1 MRRTLLAIASTAIL
15 IQSPVSALASDQ
27 PSPVEGFE
35 EVYRAGGLL
44 LGAQPSEDELKRLI
58 DAFGVVRVVN
68 LAHPRFMERNV
79 SFDEAAL
86 LEQAGVEYVHLPYPV
101 QDGMNP
107 DRVQEVSHAI
117 DVADGVVLLHSAW
130 IGDVAAHWTA
140 MQVSDGDLQPAEG
153 FDVFRAL
160 SGEMLH
166 IPFEGYAGGRLRAT
180 GVSDG
185 EYVDWPSQATGDV
198 SGPLAEA
205 PVALPV
211 NVEEPEGVR
220 GGMVV
225 DGRFAYA
232 GQPDEAALERFADE
246 GYTLVFNLRRHEEM
260 ESVDFDEAAACER
273 LGMRYVHVPSGWSND
288 EYTPDQLSAFAEAI
302 EKQPGRVLI
311 HCQVGWRAQH
321 FWGAYLHRYRGLSVE
336 DALWVSHAPDDS
348 WPFTQYER
356 LIGQTLQYDLAH
368 D

>member
-1 MRRTLLAIASTAIL
+1 MRRSLFAVVFAAFLPLTCA
-15 IQSPVSALASDQ
+15 SALASGQ
-27 PSPVEGFE
+27 PSQIEGFDGL
-35 EVYRAGGLL
+35 YRSGDLL
-44 LGAQPSEDELKRLI
+44 LGSQPSEDELKRLI
-58 DAFGVVRVVN
+58 DAFEIVRVVN

-86 LEQAGVEYVHLPYPV
+86 LEESGVGYVHLSYPM
-101 QDGMNP
+101 QEGMHP
-107 DRVQEVSHAI
+107 GRVKELSEAI
-117 DVADGVVLLHSAW
+117 SDAGGVVFLHSAW
-130 IGDVAAHWTA
+130 MGDTAAHWTA
-140 MQVSDGDLQPAEG
+140 MQVIEGELQPAEG
-153 FDVFRAL
+153 FHVYRAL

-166 IPFEGYAGGRLRAT
+166 LPFEGYAGGRLMAT

-185 EYVDWPSQATGDV
+185 EFVQWAAQDAGDL

-205 PVALPV
+205 PVGLPT
-211 NVEEPEGVR
+211 NVEDPEGIR

-246 GYTLVFNLRRHEEM
+246 GYLLIFNLRRHEEM
-260 ESVDFDEAAACER
+260 EGVEFDEAAVCKR
-273 LGMRYVHVPSGWSND
+273 LGMRYVHTPSGWSNA

-302 EKQPGRVLI
+302 EQQPGRVLI
-311 HCQVGWRAQH
+311 HCQVGWRARH

-336 DALWVSHAPDDS
+336 DALWVSHSPDDS
-348 WPFTQYER
+348 WPLTQYER